1 MIERAWEMLLKR
13 EIGRGSVPSSVA
25 LVISREAM
33 APRWWRK
40 VGEVASWCI
49 YLGIREATL
58 FAPTCRSGIGGTG
71 PADEVA
77 EDLIDLPVKG
87 RLLEEDGEIA
97 FGKGGPLELVI
108 SLGCGGKA
116 EVTGAIRS
124 VLEDVSIGLIEPYE
138 IDEGAIEERLRL
150 KQRPDLL
157 IRLGGRE
164 LSDFMIWQSA
174 YSELYFIDKGWNKLK
189 KVDFFRAVRD
199 YQRRE
204 RRFGR

>member
-1 MIERAWEMLLKR
+1 MR
-13 EIGRGSVPSSVA
+13 
-25 LVISREAM
+25 
-33 APRWWRK
+33 
-40 VGEVASWCI
+40 VGK
-49 YLGIREATL
+49 TL
-58 FAPTCRSGIGGTG
+58 FSA
-71 PADEVA
+71 V
-77 EDLIDLPVKG
+77 V
-87 RLLEEDGEIA
+87 
-97 FGKGGPLELVI
+97 
-108 SLGCGGKA
+108 LGCGGKA